1 MGRAIDMENDIY
13 KLKQEMEKMNNII
26 RGMADELSE
35 VAEIVLD
42 KNNVEEEKD
51 EKEKTDNKAN
61 RKSSKPVSYTHL
73 TLPTKA

>member
-42 KNNVEEEKD
+42 KTLSKYFSSTIPAS
-51 EKEKTDNKAN
+51 KE
-61 RKSSKPVSYTHL
+61 
-73 TLPTKA
+73 TLLFPFL